1 MPEEIRIDD
10 EVETFAFQAEI
21 AQLMSLIINTFYSN
35 KEIFLRELISNA
47 SDALDK
53 IRYESLTDPS
63 KLESGKDLKIEIIPN
78 VQERTLTIID
88 TGIGMT
94 KADLINNLG
103 TIAKSGTKAFM
114 EALQAGADISMI
126 GQFGVGF
133 YSAYLVAEKVTVL
146 TKNNDDEAYAWESSA
161 GGSFTVKTY
170 TGKGDGGDSAI
181 SRGTKV
187 ILHLKEDQAEYLEE
201 KRIKEIVKKHSQFI
215 GYPIT
220 LFVEKE
226 REKEIS
232 DDEAEPEEKAEKE
245 EGVEDEE
252 GEKPKIED
260 VGSDEEEDDEKKGK
274 KKTKKI
280 KEKYI
285 DQEELNKTKPIWTRN
300 PDDIT
305 QEEYG
310 EFYKSLTND
319 WEDHLA
325 VKHFSVEGQLEFRAL
340 LFLPRRAPFDLF
352 ENKKKKNNIKLY
364 VRRVF
369 IMDSCEELIPEYL
382 NFVRGVVD
390 SEDLPLNISREM
402 LQQSKILKVIR
413 KNIVKKCM
421 ELFSELAEDKENYKK
436 FYEQFSKN
444 LKLGIHEDSQN
455 RKKLSELLRYHTSQS
470 GDELT
475 SLSDYVS
482 RMKENQKCIYYITG
496 ESKDQ
501 VANSAFVERVRK
513 RGFEV
518 VYMTEPIDEYCVQ
531 QLKEFDGKQLV
542 SVTKEGL
549 ELPEDDEEKKK
560 REDDRTKYDGLCKL
574 MKEILD
580 KKVEKVTLSNRLV
593 SSPCCIVTSTYGW
606 TANMERIMKAQALR
620 DNSTMGYMMAKK
632 HLEIN
637 PDHPIM
643 DTLRQKAD
651 ADKNDKAVKDLVI
664 LLFETALLSSGFSL
678 DDPQTHSN
686 RIYRMVKLG
695 LGIDEEEVSVEEAA
709 PQAVEEIPPL
719 EGDEDASRMEEV
731 D

>member
-1 MPEEIRIDD
+1 MPEEDSATAPQDQQMEDD
-10 EVETFAFQAEI
+10 VETFAFQAEI

-35 KEIFLRELISNA
+35 KEIFLRELISNS

-63 KLESGKDLKIEIIPN
+63 KLDSGKELKIDVIPN
-78 VQERTLTIID
+78 IQDRTLTIID

-133 YSAYLVAEKVTVL
+133 YSAYLVAEKVTVI
-146 TKNNDDEAYAWESSA
+146 TKHNDDEQYAWESSA
-161 GGSFTVKTY
+161 GGSFTVKVDNSEPL
-170 TGKGDGGDSAI
+170 G
-181 SRGTKV
+181 RGTKV
-187 ILHLKEDQAEYLEE
+187 ILHLKEDQSEYIEE

-226 REKEIS
+226 RDKEVS
-232 DDEAEPEEKAEKE
+232 DDEGEEEKE
-245 EGVEDEE
+245 EKKEE
-252 GEKPKIED
+252 EKTEEKPEIED
-260 VGSDEEEDDEKKGK
+260 VGSDEEEDKKEGDK
-274 KKTKKI
+274 KKKKKI

-305 QEEYG
+305 NEEYG

-340 LFLPRRAPFDLF
+340 LFVPRRAPFDLF
-352 ENKKKKNNIKLY
+352 ENRKKKNNIKLY

-369 IMDSCEELIPEYL
+369 IMDNCEELIPEYL
-382 NFVRGVVD
+382 NFIRGVVD

-413 KNIVKKCM
+413 KNLVKKCL
-421 ELFSELAEDKENYKK
+421 ELFTELAEDKENYKK

-444 LKLGIHEDSQN
+444 IKLGIHEDSQN
-455 RKKLSELLRYHTSQS
+455 RNKLSELLRYYTSAS
-470 GDELT
+470 GDEMV
-475 SLSDYVS
+475 SLKDYCT
-482 RMKENQKCIYYITG
+482 RMKENQKHIYYITG
-496 ESKDQ
+496 ETKEQ
-501 VANSAFVERVRK
+501 VAHSAFVERLRK
-513 RGFEV
+513 HGLEV
-518 VYMTEPIDEYCVQ
+518 IYMIEPIDEYCVQ
-531 QLKEFDGKQLV
+531 QLKEFEGKTLV

-549 ELPEDDEEKKK
+549 ELPEDEEEKKRQEEK
-560 REDDRTKYDGLCKL
+560 KSKFENLCKI
-574 MKEILD
+574 MKDILE
-580 KKVEKVTLSNRLV
+580 KKVEKVVVSNRLV
-593 SSPCCIVTSTYGW
+593 TSPCCIVTSTYGW

-620 DNSTMGYMMAKK
+620 DNSTMGYMAAKK

-637 PDHPIM
+637 PDHSIIE
-643 DTLRQKAD
+643 TLRQKAD
-651 ADKNDKAVKDLVI
+651 ADKNDKSVKDLVI

-678 DDPQTHSN
+678 EDPQTHAN
-686 RIYRMVKLG
+686 RIYRMIKLG
-695 LGIDEEEVSVEEAA
+695 LGIDEDDATTEDLTPPAAEEM
-709 PQAVEEIPPL
+709 PPL
-719 EGDEDASRMEEV
+719 EGDDDSSRMEEV